1 MSGFFCFQQQTYHDN
16 VLTINLSLLPGS
28 LYRDTATEAL
38 REQQALEGRLVR
50 LKSQNEPQRKTGAK
64 ANTIDVAR
72 KLISAVLTVNKQIN
86 IIYKDNINLEQIA
99 IDQEKNGVN
108 RLYFEEIYLANEE
121 TLSSQFKHITTDDLN
136 RVKRSLLE
144 RLSFFDKNFLQKES
158 SGVRKELDKAGKL
171 KACQKV
177 IQQTIRMIACAKTLS
192 AVLATVAVE
201 ADLLAQLSL
210 AKDKDTFFD
219 RGVNSVADLFID
231 WLPAALSETLQ
242 RATFGSSL
250 NRIGS
255 AFQLEKAR
263 ELFISKLERYLASR
277 AQLENC
283 THDDRQVTYRYRP
296 MNKGIFFNKPLQ
308 EARIEVAATLL
319 AELKAMQLS
328 GKDKDNH
335 KEAISHPQ
343 FFAVALAH
351 ATETNNTCYS
361 KLARTL
367 PGGIF
372 IDGEGEL
379 AVILEEMRQ
388 EMKSIYPY
396 DVRINR
402 SGAGLYDQLGLTT
415 TSPQL
420 Q

>member
-1 MSGFFCFQQQTYHDN
+1 M
-16 VLTINLSLLPGS
+16 
-28 LYRDTATEAL
+28 
-38 REQQALEGRLVR
+38 
-50 LKSQNEPQRKTGAK
+50 
-64 ANTIDVAR
+64 
-72 KLISAVLTVNKQIN
+72 
-86 IIYKDNINLEQIA
+86 
-99 IDQEKNGVN
+99 
-108 RLYFEEIYLANEE
+108 
-121 TLSSQFKHITTDDLN
+121 SSQFKHITTDDLN
-136 RVKRSLLE
+136 RVKHGLLE
-144 RLSFFDKNFLQKES
+144 NLSTFEENILENKHSEFH
-158 SGVRKELDKAGKL
+158 KELEKTEKL
-171 KACQKV
+171 KACQDV
-177 IQQTIRMIACAKTLS
+177 IQQTKKMIACAKTLS
-192 AVLATVAVE
+192 AILATVAVE
-201 ADLLAQLSL
+201 ADLLAQLGM
-210 AKDKDTFFD
+210 AKDLSLKDTVKDTVIDFISN
-219 RGVNSVADLFID
+219 RGKSHVSKVNSTADLFVD
-231 WLPAALSETLQ
+231 SLPAALSETLQ

-263 ELFISKLERYLASR
+263 ELFITKLERYLANR

-343 FFAVALAH
+343 FLAVALAH